1 MIKNLTCIECPK
13 GCSLTIEV
21 KEGKVAHVRGSECE
35 KGEKYAFAE
44 IENPVRILT
53 SSVLGEG
60 LPLKMISVKT
70 DEPIPRNRI
79 FDAMS
84 AVKKIRINDAVS
96 AGDIIVENFL
106 NLGINLIATRDVPE
120 E

>member
-1 MIKNLTCIECPK
+1 MIKNITCIECPK
-13 GCSLTIEV
+13 GCALTIEV
-21 KEGKVAHVRGSECE
+21 KDGRVFHIRGNECE

-53 SSVLGEG
+53 SSILAEG
-60 LPLKMISVKT
+60 LPLKMIPVKT

-84 AVKKIRINDAVS
+84 AIKKIRINDAVS
-96 AGDIIVENFL
+96 IGDIIVDNFL
-106 NLGINLIATRDVPE
+106 NLGVNLIATRDVPGK
-120 E
+120 

>member
-1 MIKNLTCIECPK
+1 MIKNLTCIECPT

-21 KEGKVAHVRGSECE
+21 KDGKVFNVTGNECE
-35 KGEKYAFAE
+35 KGEKYAFDE

-53 SSVLGEG
+53 SSVLAEG
-60 LPLKMISVKT
+60 LPLKMIPVKT
-70 DEPIPRNRI
+70 DESIPKNRI

-84 AVKKIRINDAVS
+84 AIKKIRINDAVS

-106 NLGINLIATRDVPE
+106 NLGVNLIATRDVSGK
-120 E
+120 